1 VTAPACFE
9 TVRGAAFL
17 LAVAA
22 AQWSATPRDLAIT
35 YTVSASGPVELLP
48 GIAAF
53 GREID
58 E

>member
-1 VTAPACFE
+1 VTAPASFE

-22 AQWSATPRDLAIT
+22 AQLVSNIRGPRDHLHRAP
-35 YTVSASGPVELLP
+35 SGPVELLP
-48 GIAAF
+48 GNAAV
-53 GREID
+53 GRGID